1 MSFSFNNIILA
12 YDGSEGSDK
21 ALKLAAL
28 VTNQGGNSALTVV
41 NVYDEKIEN
50 RRMDIAGTAPAPM
63 SGYLAEGIP
72 AATSFHDFN
81 QPEYSTQSIITN
93 SVDQVFFNAKKKL
106 DGVNVSFQVLE
117 GAPAE
122 SICAFAEETG
132 ADLIIT
138 GRSGKS
144 GLKGLLLGNVTEKIT
159 KMAPCHVLIAK

>member
-1 MSFSFNNIILA
+1 MSFSFNNIIVA

-28 VTNQGGNSALTVV
+28 VSKQGGNSALTVV

-50 RRMDIAGTAPAPM
+50 RRVDIAGTSPAPM

-72 AATSFHDFN
+72 ASFHNFN
-81 QPEYSTQSIITN
+81 QTEHSTQSIITN
-93 SVDQVFFNAKKKL
+93 SVDQVFFDAKKKL

-122 SICAFAEETG
+122 SICAYAEETG

-138 GRSGKS
+138 GSSGKS